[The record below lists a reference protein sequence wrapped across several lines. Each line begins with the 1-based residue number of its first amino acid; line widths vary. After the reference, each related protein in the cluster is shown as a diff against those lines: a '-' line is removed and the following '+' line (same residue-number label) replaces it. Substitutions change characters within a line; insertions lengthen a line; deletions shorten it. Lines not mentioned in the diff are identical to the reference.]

1 MTDKSG
7 KAIESI
13 FENVDMIM
21 SSQKLD
27 DRLSQLNRIRTS
39 INCNEFVRLPIL
51 IAAILI
57 GIVASV
63 HQKELLPD
71 IIEVETQLLAL
82 QSSQTE
88 DQDSKLSDVAL
99 FSQEIKSKIW
109 RIQTFKK
116 ASFVL
121 SFLFTFLTI
130 NYYRLSV
137 FKLGKLR
144 DGVYQPPVN
153 WVSILIKCGLAFLH
167 SQASYRY
174 RSTFTMGS

>member
-63 HQKELLPD
+63 H
-71 IIEVETQLLAL
+71 
-82 QSSQTE
+82 
-88 DQDSKLSDVAL
+88 
-99 FSQEIKSKIW
+99 
-109 RIQTFKK
+109 
-116 ASFVL
+116 
-121 SFLFTFLTI
+121 
-130 NYYRLSV
+130 
-137 FKLGKLR
+137 
-144 DGVYQPPVN
+144 
-153 WVSILIKCGLAFLH
+153 
-167 SQASYRY
+167 
-174 RSTFTMGS
+174 